1 MILTGKKLK
10 NTLFRDSRG
19 HYGESGQLHISEDIR
34 GTRFLVKSKPS
45 DVTNEYV
52 VHRIARLIGVP
63 TSDAVLIETN
73 GFVEVG
79 IIYKRDFRHVS
90 LDDFVGDANYP
101 DDSPYLADLMAYLAL
116 RDMVAM
122 GDNHQLAFS
131 GKRLISYDY
140 ADSFYMHDSLLG
152 AIQMVND
159 ISLPVSTFANQ
170 LILGRGYLSAIRIL
184 QRPNTDFLLNAYL
197 DPIVKFQEVDLTQIL
212 ADLNELYPP
221 VVPAFYMACFD
232 EIRKAYDEMAEGED
246 S

>member
-1 MILTGKKLK
+1 
-10 NTLFRDSRG
+10 
-19 HYGESGQLHISEDIR
+19 
-34 GTRFLVKSKPS
+34 
-45 DVTNEYV
+45 
-52 VHRIARLIGVP
+52 
-63 TSDAVLIETN
+63 
-73 GFVEVG
+73 
-79 IIYKRDFRHVS
+79 
-90 LDDFVGDANYP
+90 
-101 DDSPYLADLMAYLAL
+101 
-116 RDMVAM
+116 
-122 GDNHQLAFS
+122 
-131 GKRLISYDY
+131 
-140 ADSFYMHDSLLG
+140 MHDSLLG

-246 S
+246 A